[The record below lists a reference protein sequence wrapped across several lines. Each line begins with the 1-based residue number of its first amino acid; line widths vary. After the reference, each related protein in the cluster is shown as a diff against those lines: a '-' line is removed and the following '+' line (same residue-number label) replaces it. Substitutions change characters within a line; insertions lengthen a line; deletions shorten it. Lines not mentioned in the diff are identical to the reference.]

1 MASSP
6 LIERRSKKHRFRAF
20 MAQPHKHPKSGIYQL
35 RRKVP
40 DALRAA
46 LGREFKRSLDTRDPN
61 EAKARFVLAWA
72 ESDRVFALARA
83 QLTGEATYS
92 RADAQQLAARW
103 FRAEQERMDQS
114 GDFTGALA
122 SDGMVAVEQGDFRE
136 EHEVFETLRAV
147 AERDPDSI
155 DWPGMVH
162 SRLERAMRGEA
173 LPIPPKDSTAY
184 QGLLN
189 AFEEH
194 LDKLSTW
201 ALDRHWGEHVARGV
215 GVAPW
220 APINAEGR
228 ADAAKPGKARST
240 RDRSAAR
247 ALGARQPG
255 PRLQPH

>member
-1 MASSP
+1 
-6 LIERRSKKHRFRAF
+6 

-122 SDGMVAVEQGDFRE
+122 SYLLAFNNLDMMAIHGLPGAVDED
-136 EHEVFETLRAV
+136 T
-147 AERDPDSI
+147 D
-155 DWPGMVH
+155 
-162 SRLERAMRGEA
+162 RG
-173 LPIPPKDSTAY
+173 
-184 QGLLN
+184 
-189 AFEEH
+189 
-194 LDKLSTW
+194 
-201 ALDRHWGEHVARGV
+201 
-215 GVAPW
+215 
-220 APINAEGR
+220 
-228 ADAAKPGKARST
+228 
-240 RDRSAAR
+240 
-247 ALGARQPG
+247 
-255 PRLQPH
+255 